1 MIDSYTNTSQT
12 VASEGLLSFATN
24 DVLTGCTVTHGAG
37 TTSFTLRKP
46 GFYFISFTGT
56 GSVSGA
62 TAGTITVN
70 LLKNGNSVPGAT
82 ATQSSASTTDFRTV
96 NFSKIVQVLP
106 SCCAI
111 NNITTLTFQN
121 VGSEAIFTNANVVI
135 TKLAQEGFYD

>member
-12 VASEGLLSFATN
+12 IASEGLLSFATN
-24 DVLTGCTVTHGAG
+24 DILTGCTVMHSAG

-70 LLKNGNSVPGAT
+70 LLKNGNSVPG
-82 ATQSSASTTDFRTV
+82 QPPP
-96 NFSKIVQVLP
+96 NHQLP
-106 SCCAI
+106 
-111 NNITTLTFQN
+111 LQ
-121 VGSEAIFTNANVVI
+121 IF
-135 TKLAQEGFYD
+135 AQ